1 MPVLRLKPFFKASDS
16 LQFEQITFVST
27 KGVTMTTINETME
40 VLDAVEVMIEQY
52 KSAMADGSINLFDIP
67 KLLPII
73 VALKDAAQGL
83 SLVPEE
89 LKDLDEEE
97 MAELFGK
104 VAGIATMLIDLFK
117 VEQK

>member
-1 MPVLRLKPFFKASDS
+1 
-16 LQFEQITFVST
+16 
-27 KGVTMTTINETME
+27 MTTIIETME
-40 VLDAVEVMIEQY
+40 VLDSVEVMVEQY
-52 KSAMADGSINLFDIP
+52 KAAIADGSINLFDLP

-83 SLVPEE
+83 SMVPEE

-104 VAGIATMLIDLFK
+104 IAGIASQIIDLFK
-117 VEQK
+117 VEEK